1 MAYEVLEVLK
11 VLNGKQTFQCETSR
25 SSTSALPSLSFFLFW
40 AVSPFVQPVRLPF
53 A

>member
-25 SSTSALPSLSFFLFW
+25 SSTSALPSLSFFFVLCG
-40 AVSPFVQPVRLPF
+40 VPFRT
-53 A
+53 AC